1 VESGEGASRVGPRG
15 VYEEWGCQPDRQDTC
30 FVLEHLTAPTAAPA
44 LAQYLQLCGRPIAVL
59 LLVADAHSLATAQ
72 TRNSPEDKAG
82 YSPTYPDA
90 LAAAHDWLQTQL
102 PALEAAA
109 RAAHVPVC
117 RVHCEGPT
125 EAQMTSLLIAATS
138 S

>member
-1 VESGEGASRVGPRG
+1 LSAPLADLPSLRPRLPPAPSR
-15 VYEEWGCQPDRQDTC
+15 
-30 FVLEHLTAPTAAPA
+30 
-44 LAQYLQLCGRPIAVL
+44 LQ
-59 LLVADAHSLATAQ
+59 
-72 TRNSPEDKAG
+72 DKAG